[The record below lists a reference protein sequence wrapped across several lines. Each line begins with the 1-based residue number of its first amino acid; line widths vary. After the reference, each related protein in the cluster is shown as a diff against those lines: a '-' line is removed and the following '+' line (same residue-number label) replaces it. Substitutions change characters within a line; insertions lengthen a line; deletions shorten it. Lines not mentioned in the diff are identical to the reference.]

1 MTRLEK
7 LNDTSRKD
15 NVVTFEQLGVDRLF
29 VDESHNYKNLFL
41 YTKMR
46 NVAGIAQTEAQKSS
60 DMFAKCQYLDELTG
74 GKGITFATGTPI
86 SNSMTE
92 LYTNMRYLQ
101 YGTLQKM
108 GLGHFDSWAASFGE
122 TQTAI
127 ELAPEGTGYRAKTRF
142 AKFFNLP
149 ELIALFK
156 ESADIQTPDM
166 LKLPVPEAEYENVV
180 LKPSEY
186 QKEMVTS
193 LADRAEAVRN
203 RLVEP
208 HQDNMLKITNDGRKL
223 ALDQRLINDM
233 LPDEEHS
240 KAKTCVDKAF
250 EIWEETKEQKSAQLI
265 FCDLSTPKG
274 DGTFNVYEDIKSK
287 LIEKGVPEEEI
298 AFIHDAD
305 TEAKKKDLFAKVRTG
320 QVRVLL
326 GSTQKMGAGT
336 NVQDRLVA
344 VHHLDVGWRPA
355 DMTQRNGRIIRQGN
369 RNKEVQVYQYVTEG
383 TFDAYLY
390 QTLENKQK
398 FISQIMTSKSPV
410 RSCDDVDEQALSY
423 AEIKALCAGDPQI
436 KEKMDLDVDVARL
449 KVLKADHQSQQ
460 YRLEDKLMKYFPAE
474 IEKTQ
479 GFIKGFQSD
488 IRTVAAHPLPEEG
501 FCGMEVNGT
510 QFTEK
515 AEAGEAILAIC
526 KTNQSLEPVPL
537 GSYRG
542 FKMELTFDSFQK
554 EYQVLLKGEMTHRVP
569 IGTSAAGNIQRLDN
583 ALAGIPARL
592 EKAEQQLDNLR
603 SQQEA
608 AQAELG
614 KPFPQEAELAEK
626 SARLAELDALLNMD
640 DRGKDDPDREKTTEK
655 PSVLAELRDRAG
667 RIPPMTHRND
677 EEVAL

>member
-1 MTRLEK
+1 M
-7 LNDTSRKD
+7 
-15 NVVTFEQLGVDRLF
+15 
-29 VDESHNYKNLFL
+29 
-41 YTKMR
+41 
-46 NVAGIAQTEAQKSS
+46 A
-60 DMFAKCQYLDELTG
+60 
-74 GKGITFATGTPI
+74 
-86 SNSMTE
+86 
-92 LYTNMRYLQ
+92 
-101 YGTLQKM
+101 
-108 GLGHFDSWAASFGE
+108 
-122 TQTAI
+122 
-127 ELAPEGTGYRAKTRF
+127 
-142 AKFFNLP
+142 
-149 ELIALFK
+149 
-156 ESADIQTPDM
+156 
-166 LKLPVPEAEYENVV
+166 
-180 LKPSEY
+180 
-186 QKEMVTS
+186 
-193 LADRAEAVRN
+193 
-203 RLVEP
+203 
-208 HQDNMLKITNDGRKL
+208 
-223 ALDQRLINDM
+223 
-233 LPDEEHS
+233 
-240 KAKTCVDKAF
+240 KAKTSITTENRSGSAADAAAKEKRTEMPLSDLHPFEGHPFKVLDDELMEQTVESIKQIGVVSPLIVRPDPEGGF
-250 EIWEETKEQKSAQLI
+250 EILSGHRRLHAAQLAGLETVPVIVKEMDDDAAIIFMVDSNLQRENILPSERAFSYKMKLEAMKHQGQRGDLTSDQVGQKSWAVNQLADDANESKTQVQRFI
-265 FCDLSTPKG
+265 RLTNLIPEILDMV
-274 DGTFNVYEDIKSK
+274 DEDIRAK
-287 LIEKGVPEEEI
+287 LIQSGVPEEEI

-510 QFTEK
+510 RFTEK
-515 AEAGEAILAIC
+515 AEAGEGILAIC
-526 KTNQSLEPVPL
+526 KANQSLEPVPL

-542 FKMELTFDSFQK
+542 FKMELAFDSFQK

-614 KPFPQEAELAEK
+614 KPFPQEAELAKK

-640 DRGKDDPDREKTTEK
+640 DRGNDDPDREKTTEK
-655 PSVLAELRDRAG
+655 PSVLAELRDRVG
-667 RIPPMTHRND
+667 RIPPMTHRDD
-677 EEVAL
+677 EEVTL

>member
-1 MTRLEK
+1 M
-7 LNDTSRKD
+7 
-15 NVVTFEQLGVDRLF
+15 
-29 VDESHNYKNLFL
+29 
-41 YTKMR
+41 
-46 NVAGIAQTEAQKSS
+46 
-60 DMFAKCQYLDELTG
+60 KCQYMDELTG
-74 GKGITFATGTPI
+74 GRGIIFATGTPV

-92 LYTNMRYLQ
+92 LYTMMRYLQ
-101 YGTLQKM
+101 YGTLQQK
-108 GLGHFDSWAASFGE
+108 GLTHFDSWASTFGE
-122 TQTAI
+122 TTTAI
-127 ELAPEGTGYRAKTRF
+127 ELAPEGTGYRARTRF

-149 ELIALFK
+149 ELMNMFK
-156 ESADIQTPDM
+156 EVADIKTSDQ
-166 LKLPVPEAEYENVV
+166 LHLPVPEAKFETVV
-180 LKPSEY
+180 VQPSEH
-186 QKEMVTS
+186 QQAMVAELS
-193 LADRAEAVRN
+193 ERAAAVHSG
-203 RLVEP
+203 VVDP
-208 HQDNMLKITNDGRKL
+208 SVDNMLKITSDGRKL
-223 ALDQRLINDM
+223 GLDQRLMNPL
-233 LPDEEHS
+233 LPDDPNSKLNACVRNVLRIYEEGQS
-240 KAKTCVDKAF
+240 DKL
-250 EIWEETKEQKSAQLI
+250 TQLL
-265 FCDLSTPKG
+265 FCDLSTPKN
-274 DGTFNVYEDIKSK
+274 D
-287 LIEKGVPEEEI
+287 
-298 AFIHDAD
+298 DAD
-305 TEAKKKDLFAKVRTG
+305 TEAKKKDLFAKVRSG

-501 FCGMEVNGT
+501 FCGMDVKDT
-510 QFTEK
+510 RFTEK
-515 AEAGEAILAIC
+515 AEAGQAILAIC
-526 KTNQSLEPVPL
+526 KANQSLEPVPL

-542 FKMELTFDSFQK
+542 FKMELAFDSFQK

-569 IGTSAAGNIQRLDN
+569 IGTSAKGDTLRLDN

-592 EKAEQQLDNLR
+592 EKAEQQLDSLR

-667 RIPPMTHRND
+667 RIPPMTHRDD
-677 EEVAL
+677 EEVTL